1 MTVFIFTLQNQNNV
15 MFFLFLKKVEKYV
28 ILIKKE
34 EKKWRKIKFS
44 LHCQRRLY
52 LSQR

>member
-1 MTVFIFTLQNQNNV
+1 MTVFIFALQNQNNV
-15 MFFLFLKKVEKYV
+15 TIFLSLKKVRKYV

-44 LHCQRRLY
+44 LHCQGRLCR
-52 LSQR
+52 S

>member
-15 MFFLFLKKVEKYV
+15 TIFLFLKKVQKYV

-34 EKKWRKIKFS
+34 EKNGGK
-44 LHCQRRLY
+44 
-52 LSQR
+52 

>member
-1 MTVFIFTLQNQNNV
+1 MTVFIFALQNQNNV
-15 MFFLFLKKVEKYV
+15 TIFLFLKMIWKCV

-44 LHCQRRLY
+44 LHCQGRPY
-52 LSQR
+52 LL